1 MSRILIHG
9 LSIESTERIRKK
21 LEMHLTNV
29 HIFTSTDLEKTKDI
43 VTEKS
48 LKLLVFEAENYTRNE
63 LNLFKDFR
71 LWGLSF
77 SVLFVCENVTTIDL
91 EVMKKDSKP
100 HFLNSNYD
108 DKTLIGVV
116 KKLLRTSTIPQQMN
130 VRHHTNQMVYVET
143 IQEGTGLDSSMYNL
157 SKGGAYCEFD
167 PLDEVKLSVGDL
179 VRLSV
184 PLSDI
189 SKNHALNAKVVWTT
203 KKGRYSGRQGFGLK
217 FINNDEVYRS
227 LLGKLA

>member
-1 MSRILIHG
+1 MLRILIHG
-9 LSIESTERIRKK
+9 LSIESTEKIRQK
-21 LEMHLTNV
+21 LEMHLSNV
-29 HIFTSTDLEKTKDI
+29 HIYTSTDLEKTKDI

-48 LKLLVFEAENYTRNE
+48 LKILIFESTNYTKNE
-63 LNLFKDFR
+63 LNLFKDIR

-77 SVLFVCENVTTIDL
+77 SVLFICDNVTAIDL
-91 EVMKKDSKP
+91 ETLRKDNKP
-100 HFLNSNYD
+100 HFLNSEYD

-116 KKLLRTSTIPQQMN
+116 KKLMRTHNVPQQMSA
-130 VRHHTNQMVYVET
+130 RYHTNQRVYVEA
-143 IQEGTGLDSSMYNL
+143 IQDGSGIDSSMYNL

-167 PLDEVKLSVGDL
+167 PLDEVKISVGDL

-184 PLSDI
+184 PLSDL